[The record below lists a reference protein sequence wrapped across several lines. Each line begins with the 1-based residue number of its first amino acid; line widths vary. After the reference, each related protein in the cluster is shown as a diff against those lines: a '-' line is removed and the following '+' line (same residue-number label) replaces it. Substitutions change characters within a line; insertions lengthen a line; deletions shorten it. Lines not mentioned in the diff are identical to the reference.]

1 MLFPDIK
8 NLFTVNLDSYIRA
21 HGGAKSTTVA
31 FFFLVNADRSIS
43 MSVIFFAG
51 DDMSVGADMNAE
63 VTFFAEFSVYFYESF
78 QNNTF

>member
-1 MLFPDIK
+1 
-8 NLFTVNLDSYIRA
+8 
-21 HGGAKSTTVA
+21 
-31 FFFLVNADRSIS
+31 